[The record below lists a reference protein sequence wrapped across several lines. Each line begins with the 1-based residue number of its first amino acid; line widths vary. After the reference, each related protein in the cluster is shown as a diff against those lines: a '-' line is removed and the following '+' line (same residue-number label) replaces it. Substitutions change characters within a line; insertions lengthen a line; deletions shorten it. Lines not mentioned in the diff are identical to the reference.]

1 MLTVGVFA
9 NAWLYRVLGENGRND
24 LAYRLLTDESVEG
37 SSMLRMVYRLKNE
50 TLNESFTRIRDS
62 LNHMF
67 LGGGPQAWIYRC
79 LMGIS
84 AVEPGFKKY
93 RLQPYFPNKLDNLDV
108 RFNSPNGTIGISW
121 RQNADQIVLN
131 VTAPYNS
138 LGCIVLDGKETALK
152 PGINK
157 FVKINGSWKREE

>member
-37 SSMLRMVYRLKNE
+37 SSMLRMVYRLKNG
-50 TLNESFTRIRDS
+50 TLNESFTGIRDS

-79 LMGIS
+79 LMGMS

-93 RLQPYFPNKLDNLDV
+93 RLQPYFPDKLVNLDV
-108 RFNSPNGTIGISW
+108 SFDSPNGTIGLSW
-121 RQNADQIVLN
+121 RRVSDVITLT
-131 VTAPYNS
+131 VTVPHNS
-138 LGCIVLDGKETALK
+138 LGKVVLDEEENLLK
-152 PGINK
+152 PGENV
-157 FVKINGSWKREE
+157 FVQKNGNWKRGK